1 MLAIFV
7 LSFQFIPSG
16 IVLAE
21 STVQEQSIQEN
32 DRIELPN
39 DTVTLNV
46 GDIFSPENYATAF
59 RGDQEIPYG
68 DGEFT
73 AIFND
78 VDTSKAGTYTIT
90 YRLENVMAGTFID
103 KTMTVIVQDND
114 RIELPNDTVTLNV
127 GDIFSPENYAT
138 AFRGDQEIPYGD
150 GEFTAIFND
159 VDTSKAGTYTIT
171 YRLENVMAGTFID
184 KTMTVIVQDSILGA
198 DVTIHYQD
206 TEGNTIAPDVV
217 KSGNIGDPYS
227 FEQLTIDGYTF
238 KEVNGNPNGTFTDTA
253 QTVTYVYTKNTINQP
268 LEPTKPSESYTK
280 PVVKAKTINSAST
293 TATLPQTGETN
304 SPLLTDVGAMIL
316 LASGAYILTFK
327 RKKSN

>member
-1 MLAIFV
+1 
-7 LSFQFIPSG
+7 
-16 IVLAE
+16 
-21 STVQEQSIQEN
+21 
-32 DRIELPN
+32 
-39 DTVTLNV
+39 
-46 GDIFSPENYATAF
+46 
-59 RGDQEIPYG
+59 
-68 DGEFT
+68 
-73 AIFND
+73 
-78 VDTSKAGTYTIT
+78 
-90 YRLENVMAGTFID
+90 
-103 KTMTVIVQDND
+103 
-114 RIELPNDTVTLNV
+114 
-127 GDIFSPENYAT
+127 
-138 AFRGDQEIPYGD
+138 
-150 GEFTAIFND
+150 AIFND